1 MANFSKCSNP
11 SSSDPS
17 SFFQEAAILL
27 EGTPQSEL
35 VNVKVPDQIQALTK
49 IALSMTMN
57 VDYQQLTSDDKDDFK
72 GKVQNIL
79 VESVNDPQAVIVV
92 MLTPGSVKVLEIVF
106 FWSG

>member
-1 MANFSKCSNP
+1 
-11 SSSDPS
+11 
-17 SFFQEAAILL
+17 
-27 EGTPQSEL
+27 
-35 VNVKVPDQIQALTK
+35 
-49 IALSMTMN
+49 MTMN

-72 GKVQNIL
+72 GKVRDIL

>member
-17 SFFQEAAILL
+17 SLFQEAAILL
-27 EGTPQSEL
+27 GGTPQSE
-35 VNVKVPDQIQALTK
+35 VVKVPDQIQALTK
-49 IALSMTMN
+49 ITLSMTMN
-57 VDYQQLTSDDKDDFK
+57 IDYQQLTSDDKDDFK
-72 GKVQNIL
+72 GKVRDIL